1 MSGLQGLEAVIKNLN
16 KEIKAIE
23 GRSLAGLIRAAV
35 VVHRSTEETPPITP
49 LDLGNLRASW
59 FTNPG
64 YAPNGNPFLTMGYS
78 ANYAVYVHELV
89 GATFQRPGAGAKWFQ
104 AAFRRNKD
112 RILEVIRQ
120 EAQIKS

>member
-1 MSGLQGLEAVIKNLN
+1 MSLKGLEAVIANLN

-35 VVHRSTEETPPITP
+35 VVRRSTEETPPLTP
-49 LDLGNLRASW
+49 LEFGNLRASW
-59 FTNPG
+59 FTNLG
-64 YAPNGNPFLTMGYS
+64 YQGSNPFLTMGYS
-78 ANYAVYVHELV
+78 ANYAVYVHEMV
-89 GATFQRPGAGAKWFQ
+89 GAKFQRPGAGAKWFQ

-112 RILEVIRQ
+112 RILEVIKQ